1 MTFCDFG
8 RATRGLDL
16 MMLGQCEWVSAG
28 HNVLITGPTGRWQV
42 LAGLCISAGRL
53 SAGPLG
59 DLPACTALAGRTA
72 HPARPESAVT
82 MTGIRT
88 CYGPLRTTAVV

>member
-28 HNVLITGPTGRWQV
+28 HNVLITSW
-42 LAGLCISAGRL
+42 LAC
-53 SAGPLG
+53 
-59 DLPACTALAGRTA
+59 ALAQGACRRGHSAIYQRVPRLQEELRIRHGRNQ
-72 HPARPESAVT
+72 RS
-82 MTGIRT
+82 R
-88 CYGPLRTTAVV
+88 